1 MYQAEIHSKIPK
13 HIAELE
19 DILTSDVFS
28 FFKYA
33 DRSIFLKQYLNKLGF
48 NFSDS
53 ELNSAEFIFWP
64 RFDDMTEPD
73 LVLLIGNYYLLIEAK
88 FKSGFGKGTKKI
100 KPQLIREIEGG
111 LLESKNYRKK
121 FKLIAITK
129 DNYYKQEDFKVIPK
143 KYESVF
149 MWTNWQE
156 ISTLLLSIIENKKLS
171 NRDLLLAIDLYKT
184 LDKKKLRSFRN
195 ILDVYQE
202 IKPINSYDSLF
213 LNANTTKY
221 RGAFI
226 GFSKALL
233 STKKIVLFKDELF
246 REISNTYFD
255 TLVRPNNL
263 KSIKTNI
270 FYTNNKNHDYKK

>member
-1 MYQAEIHSKIPK
+1 MYQAEIHSKLPS

-19 DILTSDVFS
+19 DVLTSDVFS

-33 DRSIFLKQYLNKLGF
+33 DRSIFLKRYLHKLGF
-48 NFSDS
+48 YFSDS
-53 ELNSAEFIFWP
+53 ELNSAEFLFWP
-64 RFDDMTEPD
+64 RFDDNTEPD
-73 LVLLIGNYYLLIEAK
+73 LVLLVGDYYLLIEAK
-88 FKSGFGKGTKKI
+88 FKSGFDKGTDKI

-129 DNYYKQEDFKVIPK
+129 DHYYRQEKFSVIPK

-156 ISTLLLSIIENKKLS
+156 ISTFLLSTLENEKLS
-171 NRDLLLAIDLYKT
+171 YRDVLLAQDLYNT
-184 LDKKKLRSFRN
+184 LDKKNLRSFRS
-195 ILDVYQE
+195 ITDIYQE

-213 LNANTTKY
+213 LKANTTKY

-226 GFSKALL
+226 GFSKTLL
-233 STKKIVLFKDELF
+233 STKKIVPFKDELF
-246 REISNTYFD
+246 KKRSNTYFE
-255 TLVRPNNL
+255 TLVRSYNL
-263 KSIKTNI
+263 KSTNTNL
-270 FYTNNKNHDYKK
+270 FYTNN

>member
-1 MYQAEIHSKIPK
+1 MYQAEIHSKLPK

-33 DRSIFLKQYLNKLGF
+33 DRSIFLKRYLHKLGF

-73 LVLLIGNYYLLIEAK
+73 LVLLIGSYYLLIEAK
-88 FKSGFGKGTKKI
+88 FKSGFGKGTEKI

-129 DNYYKQEDFKVIPK
+129 DNYYKKEDFKVIPK

-156 ISTLLLSIIENKKLS
+156 ISTLLLSTIENKKLS
-171 NRDLLLAIDLYKT
+171 NRDLLLANDLYKT
-184 LDKKKLRSFRN
+184 LDKKNLRSFRS
-195 ILDVYQE
+195 ITEIYQE

-213 LNANTTKY
+213 LKANTTKY

-226 GFSKALL
+226 GFSKALS

-246 REISNTYFD
+246 RERSNTYFD
-255 TLVRPNNL
+255 TLVRSNNL

-270 FYTNNKNHDYKK
+270 FYTNN